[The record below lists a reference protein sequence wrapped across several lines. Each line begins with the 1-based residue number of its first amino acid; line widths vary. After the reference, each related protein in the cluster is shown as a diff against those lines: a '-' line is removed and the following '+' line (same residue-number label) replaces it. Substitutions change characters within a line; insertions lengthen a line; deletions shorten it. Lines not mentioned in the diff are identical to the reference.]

1 MGEPPIPFRAAGRS
15 VEPVSETELP
25 RSYLAEWYWPG
36 VHDETLAARVA
47 CAEAA
52 ASKLRSEGG
61 DVSFRGTI
69 LVRRDETVFCLADGL
84 EADIRAAGELT
95 GTPFERVLESLWLD
109 ASTKEEQ

>member
-1 MGEPPIPFRAAGRS
+1 MADAEPS
-15 VEPVSETELP
+15 

-36 VHDETLAARVA
+36 VHEGTLAARLA

-52 ASKLRSEGG
+52 ASRLRSEGG
-61 DVSFRGTI
+61 QVHFRGSI
-69 LVRRDETVFCLADGL
+69 LVRRDETVFCLFDGR
-84 EADIRAAGELT
+84 EADIRAAGELA